1 MDSALAAAVAARRS
15 GAAIVTAAPDQ
26 RGVGAVPWPP
36 AAWACSATTRTAAH
50 RHGPHG
56 VGAVPSGAARAIDR
70 RGHLGRAYA
79 RRGPRRQSDADRL
92 TTQGLG
98 IGRVAWL
105 VTVGCVGRAG
115 CQPAR
120 FPAIVWVAEAHD
132 EPGGPCLP
140 SHAPDGRRNPGSLG
154 RSGGEGG
161 PSTAPG

>member
-79 RRGPRRQSDADRL
+79 RRGPQRQSDADRL

-98 IGRVAWL
+98 IGRCQWSSGL
-105 VTVGCVGRAG
+105 PGRWPGDLLAG
-115 CQPAR
+115 GHR
-120 FPAIVWVAEAHD
+120 KSRWVAI
-132 EPGGPCLP
+132 
-140 SHAPDGRRNPGSLG
+140 GSG
-154 RSGGEGG
+154 
-161 PSTAPG
+161 